1 MATNAAM
8 ERNIKNRASDA
19 FISLS
24 QFEPEPEVEP
34 EPESGASEVRRKSEL
49 IEELTKTLGE
59 NATQIHMSVLSGLL
73 DPVCVTTR

>member
-1 MATNAAM
+1 MATKAAM

-49 IEELTKTLGE
+49 IEELTKTLSS
-59 NATQIHMSVLSGLL
+59 AQRAKILSKHY
-73 DPVCVTTR
+73 RS